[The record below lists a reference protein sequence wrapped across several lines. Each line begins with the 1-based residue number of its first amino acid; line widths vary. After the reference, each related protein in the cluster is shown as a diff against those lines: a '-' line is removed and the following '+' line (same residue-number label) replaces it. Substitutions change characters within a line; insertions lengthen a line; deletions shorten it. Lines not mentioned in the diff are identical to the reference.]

1 MRADNTEF
9 AIGIIFIFLGAFLLY
24 TEYTVGYWGI
34 VALGLI
40 FVAKNWSAMR
50 GRPAPMRPGM
60 AEKPKSDRMINERIN
75 H

>member
-9 AIGIIFIFLGAFLLY
+9 AIGIIFVFLGSYLLY
-24 TEYTVGYWGI
+24 ADYNTGYWGI

-40 FVAKNWSAMR
+40 FVLKNWSAMR
-50 GRPAPMRPGM
+50 GRPIHARPGM
-60 AEKPKSDRMINERIN
+60 AEKPKSDRIINERIN